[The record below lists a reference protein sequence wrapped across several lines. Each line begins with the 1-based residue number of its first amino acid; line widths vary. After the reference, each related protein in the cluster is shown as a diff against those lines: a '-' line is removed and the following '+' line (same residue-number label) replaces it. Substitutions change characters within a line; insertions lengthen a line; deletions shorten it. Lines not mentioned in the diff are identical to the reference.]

1 MTSLDT
7 TTIATRRDLATGTDM
22 SADHIM
28 GAYLAHMQDVMM
40 ASVRESTVK
49 ADTDDIASTH
59 EDMMKV
65 TGTRMTATGMLE
77 TRIDTLMTMIAI
89 SDTMTTT
96 TATGMLVK
104 MVGIQHTIDT
114 HGRMNV
120 VAVPTGRNEM
130 SATHMI
136 PFHGNGHDRLMIVGV
151 LSTHKSEKQN
161 LRL

>member
-59 EDMMKV
+59 EDMMV
-65 TGTRMTATGMLE
+65 TGARMTATGMLE

-96 TATGMLVK
+96 TSTGMVLK
-104 MVGIQHTIDT
+104 MVVIQHTIDT
-114 HGRMNV
+114 HGRTNV

-136 PFHGNGHDRLMIVGV
+136 PFHANGHERLMIVGV

>member
-7 TTIATRRDLATGTDM
+7 TTIATKRDLATGTDM
-22 SADHIM
+22 SADRIM
-28 GAYLAHMQDVMM
+28 GAYPAHMQDVMM

-65 TGTRMTATGMLE
+65 TGARMTATGMLE

-96 TATGMLVK
+96 TATGMFVK
-104 MVGIQHTIDT
+104 MVVIQHTIDT
-114 HGRMNV
+114 HGRTNV

-136 PFHGNGHDRLMIVGV
+136 PFHANGHDRLMIVGV

>member
-7 TTIATRRDLATGTDM
+7 TTIATKRDLATGTDM

-59 EDMMKV
+59 EDMMV
-65 TGTRMTATGMLE
+65 TGARMTATGMLE

-96 TATGMLVK
+96 TATGMFVK
-104 MVGIQHTIDT
+104 MVVIQHTIDT
-114 HGRMNV
+114 HGRTNV

-136 PFHGNGHDRLMIVGV
+136 PFHANGHDRLMIVSV

>member
-1 MTSLDT
+1 
-7 TTIATRRDLATGTDM
+7 
-22 SADHIM
+22 
-28 GAYLAHMQDVMM
+28 MQDVMM

-49 ADTDDIASTH
+49 AGTDDIASTH
-59 EDMMKV
+59 EDMKV
-65 TGTRMTATGMLE
+65 TGTRMTATGMLDA
-77 TRIDTLMTMIAI
+77 RIDTLMTMIAI

-96 TATGMLVK
+96 TATGTLVK
-104 MVGIQHTIDT
+104 MVGIQNTIDT
-114 HGRMNV
+114 HGRMNA

-136 PFHGNGHDRLMIVGV
+136 PFHANGHDRLMIVGV